1 MQNVFDREAKYYNL
15 FHQDKDYKFEAFE
28 IFLKYPKAKTILEI
42 GSGTGNLTKELVKL
56 DYKVTCIEPSFMMN
70 SYNPHA
76 CFWGTIQEYEH
87 KGKPFDLVIAMYDV
101 LNYIPKEELIKVIS
115 KIFNIGKKFEFEVW
129 DPKKPVKPLTIKR
142 VGLNFRI
149 RLGFKIKRKVYLC
162 YFFIGKYGFL
172 ANFHK
177 LYL

>member
-15 FHQDKDYKFEAFE
+15 FHQDKDYKDEA
-28 IFLKYPKAKTILEI
+28 LKISLLYPKVKTILEI

-56 DYKVTCIEPSFMMN
+56 GYKVTCIEPSFMMN

-76 CFWGTIQEYEH
+76 GFWGTIQEYEH

-101 LNYIPKEELIKVIS
+101 LDYIPEKDLTAVMY
-115 KIFNIGKKFEFEVW
+115 KIGDIGKEFIYEVW
-129 DPKKPVKPLTIKR
+129 DRKKFVKPLTIKR

-149 RLGFKIKRKVYLC
+149 RLGFKFRDKVYLW
-162 YFFIGKYGFL
+162 YFFLGKYGFL